1 MTWNMER
8 IFNTAGPNRPEVEYT
23 IDPLKRLDLDEFLTL
38 IVQSKYFEL
47 HAPRQ
52 TGTSKPVIPLLCGGC
67 NPDSTVVVAKK
78 IVIFR

>member
-38 IVQSKYFEL
+38 IGQSKYFEL

-52 TGTSKPVIPLLCGGC
+52 TGKTSCLLALRNYLNKEG
-67 NPDSTVVVAKK
+67 NYIAVYANV
-78 IVIFR
+78 